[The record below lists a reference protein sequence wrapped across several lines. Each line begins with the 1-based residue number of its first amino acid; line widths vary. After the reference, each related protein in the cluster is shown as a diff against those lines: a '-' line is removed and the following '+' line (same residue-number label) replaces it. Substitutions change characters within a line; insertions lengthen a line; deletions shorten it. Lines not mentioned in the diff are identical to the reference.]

1 MSEEKDTNQQQP
13 SPEEQLANTIR
24 MQIAQAF
31 NTGLQS
37 QPKTP
42 VYHLSEVVQE
52 LESFFTEEFKKN
64 AGESVP
70 DEAVK
75 ANVLFLVQLATLGH
89 ILPRVCQPDKDFQ
102 VNLFKLIE
110 ERAMSLIKASQQ
122 QSQEQG
128 KIIHEEK
135 KIIVP

>member
-1 MSEEKDTNQQQP
+1 MSEEKDTNQLN
-13 SPEEQLANTIR
+13 SLVLKNNWLILIECRLHKLLILDCN
-24 MQIAQAF
+24 
-31 NTGLQS
+31 

-75 ANVLFLVQLATLGH
+75 LMFY
-89 ILPRVCQPDKDFQ
+89 
-102 VNLFKLIE
+102 
-110 ERAMSLIKASQQ
+110 S
-122 QSQEQG
+122 
-128 KIIHEEK
+128 
-135 KIIVP
+135 

>member
-1 MSEEKDTNQQQP
+1 MSDENKESPQP
-13 SPEEQLANTIR
+13 SAEEQLLNTIR

-31 NTGLQS
+31 NSGLQS

-42 VYHLSEVVQE
+42 VYYLSEVVQE
-52 LESFFTEEFKKN
+52 LESFFTKEFKQN
-64 AGESVP
+64 AGEDIP

-89 ILPRVCQPDKDFQ
+89 ILPRVCAPDKDFQ

-110 ERAMSLIKASQQ
+110 ERALPLIKASQ
-122 QSQEQG
+122 EQAGEKG